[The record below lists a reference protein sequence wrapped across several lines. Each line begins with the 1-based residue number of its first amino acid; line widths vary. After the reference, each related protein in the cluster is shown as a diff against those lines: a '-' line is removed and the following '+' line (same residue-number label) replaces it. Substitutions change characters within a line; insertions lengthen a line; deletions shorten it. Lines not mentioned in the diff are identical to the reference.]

1 MNQQKTQLLQPKYAS
16 YLSSD
21 QRAEIVRT
29 IERAIDFLGSPEIG
43 VDDRHGPRL
52 YSRFLRGLFDHV
64 KTPPA
69 KNPRSRSK
77 RKVSGQAAP
86 ANPSPAQATISPS
99 ANHFEPLP
107 AVQIST
113 PFDHFA
119 WPTEVDLSA
128 SVDHGSGLGLHGVH
142 ASEFFYAPL
151 PFDSDLVESMQSLSS
166 LHEMDDATATL
177 PGKRAFVP
185 LSRVFQS
192 HRRCPFFRIC
202 MDEANAP
209 HGFWSVSTTNGHC
222 VWLVTWLI
230 DEHKCVLFCL
240 FYRSASAMKTTE

>member
-1 MNQQKTQLLQPKYAS
+1 MTQQKTQLLQPKYAS
-16 YLSSD
+16 FLSSD

-29 IERAIDFLGSPEIG
+29 VERAIDFLGSHEIG

-77 RKVSGQAAP
+77 RKTAP
-86 ANPSPAQATISPS
+86 ANPSPS

-107 AVQIST
+107 VAQTST

-119 WPTEVDLSA
+119 WPTEVDPSA
-128 SVDHGSGLGLHGVH
+128 SADSSALGLHGVH

-151 PFDSDLVESMQSLSS
+151 PFDSDLVESMQCLSS
-166 LHEMDDATATL
+166 LHEVNNATL
-177 PGKRAFVP
+177 PGMHLYPYLV
-185 LSRVFQS
+185 SS
-192 HRRCPFFRIC
+192 HRINAALFSGFAWMKQMPP
-202 MDEANAP
+202 MDFGQYQEQM
-209 HGFWSVSTTNGHC
+209 GSVYS
-222 VWLVTWLI
+222 
-230 DEHKCVLFCL
+230 
-240 FYRSASAMKTTE
+240 S